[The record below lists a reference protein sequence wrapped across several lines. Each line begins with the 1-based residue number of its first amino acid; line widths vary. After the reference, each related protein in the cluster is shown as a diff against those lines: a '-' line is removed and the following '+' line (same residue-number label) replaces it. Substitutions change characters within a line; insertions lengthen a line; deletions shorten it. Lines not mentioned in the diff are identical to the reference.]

1 MACFAVAKCIVR
13 ISVAEFVKLYVVTA
27 RVAAPHTGP
36 NVHVWNDGMGK
47 TPL

>member
-1 MACFAVAKCIVR
+1 MACFAAAKCNVR

-27 RVAAPHTGP
+27 GLSGAASRT
-36 NVHVWNDGMGK
+36 VHVWNGGMGK